1 MLDFCTEELTEKL
14 TEPRKTLFALEEAKV
29 GLKEDEKGKGGA
41 EGVKTLETSTLAE
54 HRESEAMDVD
64 SSATSSSVN
73 KAEPEI
79 PTAPQVTGLYDLVAV
94 LTHKGR
100 SADSGHYISWVKQDN
115 GKWIEFDDEEPP
127 SVPGF
132 LLWAIP

>member
-1 MLDFCTEELTEKL
+1 MLDFCTELTEKL
-14 TEPRKTLFALEEAKV
+14 TEPRKTLFALEEAKA
-29 GLKEDEKGKGGA
+29 GLKKVEKGRGA

-79 PTAPQVTGLYDLVAV
+79 PAAPQVTGLYDLVGV
-94 LTHKGR
+94 LTQKGR
-100 SADSGHYISWVKQDN
+100 SVDSGHYISWVK
-115 GKWIEFDDEEPP
+115 
-127 SVPGF
+127 
-132 LLWAIP
+132 